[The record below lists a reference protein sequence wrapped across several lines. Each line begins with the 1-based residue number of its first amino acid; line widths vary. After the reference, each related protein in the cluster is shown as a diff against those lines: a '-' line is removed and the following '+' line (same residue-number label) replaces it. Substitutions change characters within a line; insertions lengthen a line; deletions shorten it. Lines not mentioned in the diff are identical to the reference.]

1 VRSASGPF
9 AKRRVGQWRTRPRE
23 TADGDLTL
31 PPASCGMR
39 HDPNNLDHVA
49 YSIVGLG
56 IFGWIISLLLR

>member
-1 VRSASGPF
+1 
-9 AKRRVGQWRTRPRE
+9 
-23 TADGDLTL
+23 
-31 PPASCGMR
+31 MR